1 MIAGSPGITPVSMSS
16 MVDDDARLTSDR
28 EVARR
33 MARLL
38 TPYKVRFV
46 WSFLLIV
53 VASASTLVQPLL
65 IGKSIDAIRVGQLGQ
80 LNLLAVAYLVTLVV
94 FWAASYYQTWL
105 LSWVGQRVLYTL
117 RTRMFAHL
125 QTLSLRYY
133 DRESIGHIISR
144 NTSDVSAI
152 NEVLTQGLL
161 QSVADAFVLVG
172 TIAIMFSL
180 SVRLALVTMIVL
192 PIMYFLAQWFASGSR
207 PAYRRIR
214 VSISAVN
221 AMLAENIV
229 GMKLVQAF
237 RREERNFGE
246 FDEVNKSNVRAQK
259 AAIFYHAGIMPILDL
274 VDAFNTSL
282 LLFVG
287 GTWMLTGAAPELTIG
302 VLTAFMLYSARFFE
316 PIRDLASRW
325 DQVQAALA
333 AGERIFHLLDLRP
346 DVRDKPDAYE
356 LPPITGHVVFEN
368 VTFAY
373 DGVHAILKDAS
384 LEATPGDR
392 IALVGRTGA
401 GKSTI
406 IRLLMRFY
414 DIQSGRITVDGHD
427 VRDVTQQSLRRQMG
441 LVLQEPFLF
450 AGTIK
455 DNIAFGNPEI
465 LDAPDG
471 MDKIRHAAEV
481 VGLREWIESLPGEYD
496 AVVEERGGN
505 LSGGQRQLI
514 SLARAFLK
522 DPRILILDEATS
534 SVDTETEALIQRA
547 LDRVLE
553 GRTSFVIAHRLSTI
567 KHATRILV
575 LDQGEIV
582 EQGTHQELL
591 ELEGYYYKLYTLGFN
606 FEDPDAVE
614 GYVEEVGTPGD

>member
-1 MIAGSPGITPVSMSS
+1 MIGGGPGITPVSMSS
-16 MVDDDARLTSDR
+16 MMDDDARLTSDR
-28 EVARR
+28 EVVRR
-33 MARLL
+33 MARMLA
-38 TPYKVRFV
+38 PYKLRMF
-46 WSFLLIV
+46 WSFVLMV
-53 VASASTLVQPLL
+53 VS
-65 IGKSIDAIRVGQLGQ
+65 
-80 LNLLAVAYLVTLVV
+80 
-94 FWAASYYQTWL
+94 WAASYYQTWV
-105 LSWVGQRVLYTL
+105 LSWVGQRFLYAL

-161 QSVADAFVLVG
+161 QSIADAFVLIG
-172 TIAIMFSL
+172 TVAIMFSM
-180 SVRLALVTMIVL
+180 SVRLALVAMVVL
-192 PIMYFLAQWFASGSR
+192 PIMYVLAQWFANGSR

-214 VSISAVN
+214 VTISAVN
-221 AMLAENIV
+221 AVLAENIV
-229 GMKLVQAF
+229 GMKLIQAF

-246 FDEVNKSNVRAQK
+246 FDVVNKDNVRAQK
-259 AAIFYHAGIMPILDL
+259 AAIFYHAGIIPILDL

-287 GTWMLTGAAPELTIG
+287 GTWMLSGTAPELTIG

-333 AGERIFHLLDLRP
+333 AGERIFHLLDLQP
-346 DVRDKPDAYE
+346 DVQDKPEAYE
-356 LPPITGHVVFEN
+356 LPPITGHVVFEQ

-373 DGVHAILKDAS
+373 DGKHVILKDAS
-384 LEATPGDR
+384 LEAQPGDR

-455 DNIAFGNPEI
+455 DKIAFGNPEI
-465 LDAPDG
+465 LEAADG

-547 LDRVLE
+547 LDRVVH
-553 GRTSFVIAHRLSTI
+553 GRTTFAIAHRLS
-567 KHATRILV
+567 
-575 LDQGEIV
+575 
-582 EQGTHQELL
+582 
-591 ELEGYYYKLYTLGFN
+591 KLQNANRL
-606 FEDPDAVE
+606 
-614 GYVEEVGTPGD
+614 